1 MKYAVVTGTSKGL
14 GESVAKLF
22 MEAGINVIG
31 ISRSKNGT
39 LPKHAEENH
48 VNYQHFSC
56 DLGDI
61 EALEETFVKIAE
73 EIYTEDL
80 NAVYL
85 INNAGVVD
93 PIDQAMN
100 VKNSDLIR
108 HVHINTIA
116 PIALMN
122 LFLKKSVET
131 DVPLYGA
138 NVTSGA
144 AERPTFGWSAY
155 SSSKASINMYTRTVA
170 LEQEELNTE
179 NKVIAFSPGIMDTG
193 MQEKIRTSSK
203 EQFTD
208 VDTFKNYKEKN
219 LLRDTDAVAG
229 VLVDILTDEGI
240 RNGEIYNVKDYL

>member
-1 MKYAVVTGTSKGL
+1 MKYAVITGASKGL

-22 MEAGINVIG
+22 LESGINVIG
-31 ISRSKNGT
+31 ISRSKSST

-48 VNYQHFSC
+48 VQYQHFSC
-56 DLGDI
+56 DLANMDELTDTFEKI
-61 EALEETFVKIAE
+61 EE

-80 NAVYL
+80 HAVYL
-85 INNAGVVD
+85 VNNAGVVE

-100 VKNSDLIR
+100 VSGSDLVK
-108 HVHINTIA
+108 HYQINTIA
-116 PIALMN
+116 PMTLMN
-122 LFLKKSVET
+122 LFLKKSVEA

-144 AERPTFGWSAY
+144 AERATYGWSAY
-155 SSSKASINMYTRTVA
+155 SSSKASINMYTKTVA
-170 LEQEELNTE
+170 LEQAELKTD
-179 NKVIAFSPGIMDTG
+179 NKVIAFSPGIMDTD
-193 MQEKIRTSSK
+193 MQEKIRTSSQD
-203 EQFTD
+203 QFTA

-219 LLRDTDAVAG
+219 LLRDTDAVGG